1 MGQYLKQDE
10 SGLSL
15 IELLISLGICVT
27 ALMGLAQVLAIG
39 VAARPANSQSLARSK
54 ATSLA
59 KFQLEALKAVPFDD
73 AQLAAGGSLPPAAS
87 VANYAD
93 QVDIDGQVVGVP
105 SIHTRQWAI
114 VDVAPNLKQITV
126 ATTRNGL
133 VMGTR
138 ITIQLTT
145 LRTRG

>member
-39 VAARPANSQSLARSK
+39 VAANSQSLARSK

-73 AQLAAGGSLPPAAS
+73 AQLAAGGITPARRFGRELRGPGRHRRPGRGGPEHPHPAMGNRRRRAQS
-87 VANYAD
+87 QAD
-93 QVDIDGQVVGVP
+93 HGGHDPERAGD
-105 SIHTRQWAI
+105 
-114 VDVAPNLKQITV
+114 
-126 ATTRNGL
+126 
-133 VMGTR
+133 GTR

>member
-39 VAARPANSQSLARSK
+39 VAANSQSLARSK

-87 VANYAD
+87 VANYGD

-133 VMGTR
+133 VMGTQ